1 MPQGLFPAF
10 ERQGDA
16 VNSAVRRKL
25 MTDVSRSNGGTLSD
39 IAWLLDTPGSV
50 VRGTISGL
58 ADGDPLK
65 GVRALQQTDDER
77 ISGRELNQQLGL
89 DPTPGERT
97 WTNFGT
103 GLATE
108 MLTDPL
114 SYVSGP
120 VKALTPAGKIAAKA
134 GLLEQAPEILSRQFL
149 AGQAAPEVA
158 DAASRT
164 VKAIGREVSPTDILG
179 RPLVGRRQALRSGT
193 LGDLIDYAADPDQAR
208 EGVLGALRGNTDQLE
223 KLRSQKLGKSFGL
236 GLPFMDP
243 SVAFDDP
250 IGVGKTLGDLQDA
263 AGQAL
268 RWSAPGRAYNMLT
281 NNDVG
286 GAFTANDQMI
296 SAGTNLAKRRA
307 SQAARRDATFQA
319 AKLQQSEPDVFS
331 EEGNRA
337 LGRLIEKPT
346 VNKLQS
352 VDDIWDSD
360 HPAARAYM
368 DWWEQQSKQANQS
381 FTEVGLRGVNF
392 QDTNIQGYL
401 PRKAEGML
409 EMAGSR
415 DPSLGRQLSSL
426 TSDQLQ
432 RADEMMVPGGRDT
445 LAFDLSKDPFVA
457 GGKRQAGTDQQAA
470 QHIAE
475 KLYGKR
481 FPVTEDGFSA
491 FDREYKYGTRY
502 WTKNA
507 SGDDVFS
514 PSLSSSEVHKKG
526 AFGTP
531 AIDQNG
537 NEVNWAD
544 PGDHQDLFI
553 EPGKPSYSPQQMKR
567 AMTLAQLLHKLPD
580 HLIKDVPLFGQHPVE
595 MITRYM
601 EGRAGAEAVQGSL
614 YDSLAYMSQM
624 TPADL
629 VGGGKHISMKE
640 ALARIGARTVQDGD
654 EVLGGAVQMRGR
666 LAGRFKADADSIELS
681 TFSVPEEAVDRL
693 VRARDAY
700 TQPEGASRLMEG
712 LTAYNAAWK
721 SNILSWPSRIVR
733 DLYSGAYSNW
743 LEGALSKRGTFA
755 AKGLLSNGPEDQSFV
770 RALAKMPLYGGGAD
784 DAVAR
789 FWADLDATGLMKSS
803 VAGDRGL
810 IVSGGNLI
818 DSLPGA
824 MPDTFAG
831 AASELGS
838 QPGRS
843 WMQYLDDIRPTIDR
857 NRLERNPLVRAGAR
871 AGNLSDRIN
880 RLGGYI
886 ELLVQGVA
894 PQEAARRMMRAH
906 VDYGSLTPYE
916 RKLRDTVMPFYAYFS
931 RSMREV
937 LRQLAERPGGR
948 YGQGIRTYEELQEP
962 EEGQYVPS
970 SVRKNFAAK
979 LPSDSFFAP
988 SDPSVTR
995 YLSDVDLSGYDQLNM
1010 IRPRDLRATAN
1021 EIAGQA
1027 NPLWRTLYETLISG
1041 RDSFTNRPLDQ
1052 FTRGPVNKIVQAAT
1066 GQEGVVNPMLE
1077 KGLELVPGV
1086 SRPLRAVAN
1095 FVDPNL
1101 PIGYGSRALSGVVN
1115 NMTGVKF
1122 RDFTQDDLDRD
1133 AIRRLEEL
1141 AQPYTSEHSTQ
1152 YIPEA
1157 RKPFVPQEA
1166 LDQVDMAAQL
1176 RQRLK
1181 ASGHRARLS
1190 SLRN

>member
-10 ERQGDA
+10 ERQGNA
-16 VNSAVRRKL
+16 VNSAASRRL
-25 MTDVSRSNGGTLSD
+25 LTDVSRSNGGTLSD
-39 IAWLLDTPGSV
+39 IAWLLDTPGSM

-58 ADGDPLK
+58 AEGDPLK
-65 GVRALQQTDDER
+65 GVRALSQTDDER

-120 VKALTPAGKIAAKA
+120 IKALTPAGKIAAKA

-208 EGVLGALRGNTDQLE
+208 EGVLGALRGNADQLD

-243 SVAFDDP
+243 SIAFDDP
-250 IGVGKTLGDLQDA
+250 IGIGRTLGDLQDA

-352 VDDIWDSD
+352 GDAIWDSD

-368 DWWEQQSKQANQS
+368 DWWEEQSKQANRS

-392 QDTNIQGYL
+392 KDPNIQGYL

-475 KLYGKR
+475 KLYG
-481 FPVTEDGFSA
+481 TA
-491 FDREYKYGTRY
+491 
-502 WTKNA
+502 
-507 SGDDVFS
+507 
-514 PSLSSSEVHKKG
+514 
-526 AFGTP
+526 TP
-531 AIDQNG
+531 QN
-537 NEVNWAD
+537 
-544 PGDHQDLFI
+544 
-553 EPGKPSYSPQQMKR
+553 MKQ

-654 EVLGGAVQMRGR
+654 DVLGGAVQMRGR
-666 LAGRFKADADSIELS
+666 LADRFKANADSIELS

-733 DLYSGAYSNW
+733 DMYSGAYSNW

-831 AASELGS
+831 AVSELGP
-838 QPGRS
+838 QQGRS

-880 RLGGYI
+880 RLSGYI

-995 YLSDVDLSGYDQLNM
+995 YLTDIDLPGYDQLNM
-1010 IRPRDLRATAN
+1010 IRPRDMRATAN

-1027 NPLWRTLYETLISG
+1027 NPLWRTLYETIISG

-1066 GQEGVVNPMLE
+1066 GQEGVVNPILE

-1152 YIPEA
+1152 YIPDA
-1157 RKPFVPQEA
+1157 RKPFVPQDA
-1166 LDQVDMAAQL
+1166 LDQVDMAAAL

-1190 SLRN
+1190 ALKSPFGAASGRD